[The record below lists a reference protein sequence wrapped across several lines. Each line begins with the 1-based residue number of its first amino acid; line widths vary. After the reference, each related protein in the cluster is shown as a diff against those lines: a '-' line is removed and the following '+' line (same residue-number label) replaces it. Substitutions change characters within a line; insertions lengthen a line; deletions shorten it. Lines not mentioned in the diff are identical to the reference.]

1 MNVIS
6 PVTLAS
12 LIPAT
17 PEIFLVL
24 VGVTLI
30 IVDLFVSHKQV
41 LSWISAIGIF
51 ITMLLLLSN
60 PGGPAFSGMFVA
72 DGYSLFFKLVCLIG
86 VLFTVF
92 LSPRY
97 LELEDIHPGEYY
109 ALLIFSVVGM
119 MFMASATDLI
129 VLYTG
134 LELMALSVYC
144 LAGLLKADTRSNEAA
159 IKYFLMGAFS
169 SAILLYGVS
178 LLYGLTGTTSLITL
192 THQLPVQLVGNHA
205 LMLAI
210 GLILVSLFFKVAAA
224 PFHMWTP
231 DVYEGAQTSITA
243 FMSVAPK
250 AAGFAILGRVLLMG
264 FPEFHADWG
273 PLVAAIALLT
283 MAVGNIVAIS
293 QQSIKRMLAYSSIAH
308 AGYAL
313 LGILAGT
320 SEGLSATM
328 NYMLVYAFMNM
339 GAFAVVILLAARG
352 ERREN
357 LEDYK
362 GLAKTNPL
370 LAAVMLLFMFS
381 LIGIPPT
388 AGFIGKFYLMIAAI
402 NAGYTWVVVGAVM
415 FSAISAFFYL
425 RVVRYMYM
433 HEPATEFRAVLSP
446 GITAALILA
455 AGGVLGLGILPESTL
470 QFASRSLI
478 GF

>member
-1 MNVIS
+1 MNGIS
-6 PVTLAS
+6 PVTLSS
-12 LIPAT
+12 LIPAA

-24 VGVTLI
+24 VGVMLI
-30 IVDLFVSHKQV
+30 IVDLFVRGKQV
-41 LSWISAIGIF
+41 MPWLAGLGIVM
-51 ITMLLLLSN
+51 TMILLLNN
-60 PGGPAFSGMFVA
+60 PGGPAFSEMFTA
-72 DGYSLFFKLVCLIG
+72 DSYSLFFKLVCLTG
-86 VLFTVF
+86 ALLTVV

-97 LELEDIHPGEYY
+97 LELEDIQPGEYY
-109 ALLIFSVVGM
+109 ALLIFSIVGM
-119 MFMASATDLI
+119 MCMASATDLI
-129 VLYTG
+129 TLYTG

-144 LAGLLKADTRSNEAA
+144 LAGLMKADIRSNEAA
-159 IKYFLMGAFS
+159 IKYYLMGAFS
-169 SAILLYGVS
+169 SAILLYGIS
-178 LLYGLTGTTSLITL
+178 LLYGLTGTTSIVSL
-192 THQLPVQLVGNHA
+192 THHLPVQLAGNHA

-231 DVYEGAQTSITA
+231 DVYEGAPTSITA

-250 AAGFAILGRVLLMG
+250 AAAFAVLGRILLMG
-264 FPEFHADWG
+264 FPGFHADWG
-273 PLVAAIALLT
+273 PLIAAIALLT
-283 MAVGNIVAIS
+283 MAVGNIVAIA

-308 AGYAL
+308 AGYGL

-339 GAFAVVILLAARG
+339 GAFAVVILLAAKG
-352 ERREN
+352 QRREN

-370 LAAVMLLFMFS
+370 LAATMLLFMFS

-402 NAGYTWVVVGAVM
+402 HAGYTWVVVGAVI

-425 RVVRYMYM
+425 RVVHYMYM
-433 HEPATEFRAVLSP
+433 LEPATKFRAVLTP
-446 GITAALILA
+446 GMAAVLIMA
-455 AGGVLGLGILPESTL
+455 VGGVVGIGILPESAL
-470 QFASRSLI
+470 EFAGRSLI